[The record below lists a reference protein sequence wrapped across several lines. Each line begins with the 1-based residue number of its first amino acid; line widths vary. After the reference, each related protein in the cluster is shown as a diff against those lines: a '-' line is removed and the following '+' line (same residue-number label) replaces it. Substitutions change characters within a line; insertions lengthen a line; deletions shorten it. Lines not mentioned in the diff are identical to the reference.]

1 MDQRKKYQYHLL
13 FSLAVLSVTL
23 GAGLL
28 VVTTEK
34 EAGARVLWPLVFF
47 AGGSLF
53 AYFSTVARL
62 KSKMLFIGL
71 IVACSSLI
79 RFGAA
84 LLGIGA
90 AEYWPLYAVAA
101 GICLLPVNYVRIGRM
116 RPSSVVISSS
126 FVLLGLFFSI
136 FSFGFSSMRF
146 KTFITRWWPAL
157 IIASGLLLFLAW
169 YVQRLILNK
178 VPETKPVADGARG
191 DRGKA

>member
-1 MDQRKKYQYHLL
+1 MDQRKKPAYHIL
-13 FSLAVLSVTL
+13 FSLAVASVTL

-47 AGGSLF
+47 AVGSLF
-53 AYFSTVARL
+53 AYFSRVARL

-71 IVACSSLI
+71 IVACSALI

-90 AEYWPLYAVAA
+90 ADYWPLYAIAA
-101 GICLLPVNYVRIGRM
+101 GICLLPANYARSGRI
-116 RPSSVVISSS
+116 RPSSIVISSS

-169 YVQRLILNK
+169 YVQRLILKNAPD
-178 VPETKPVADGARG
+178 VRG